1 MGVVKVSVSDHQGS
15 PRSLR
20 LPFIGVPSLG
30 RHVYSVGTARKQRV
44 WSIFSEL
51 PHLDVAG
58 NFQIPLQQD
67 NICDTL
73 FQFDLRIASDSV
85 STEHAFPT
93 VSGFD
98 LPPAH
103 ATVAI
108 ITASSTAAAG
118 AGASTASSAT
128 AAGARASTTPSP
140 GTAMIAATPTPAFLP
155 TADIA
160 GEIEIENRP
169 DFRDVASIN
178 DCVILLEGADNSS
191 SPVVQQQPEGKIS
204 TRLRS
209 SGILDQPQQD
219 GTNSRQARALRRL
232 KLATAAAAQ
241 FTFDSYTEYIG
252 TVGIEGVLPPAAVE
266 TPNTIKEARRSP
278 QSPEWELHLREPHH
292 PD

>member
-1 MGVVKVSVSDHQGS
+1 MTLPSLCEPLHTLFYTVVSHCQGYA
-15 PRSLR
+15 LR
-20 LPFIGVPSLG
+20 LF
-30 RHVYSVGTARKQRV
+30 
-44 WSIFSEL
+44 L
-51 PHLDVAG
+51 PTGYEPRL
-58 NFQIPLQQD
+58 
-67 NICDTL
+67 
-73 FQFDLRIASDSV
+73 
-85 STEHAFPT
+85 
-93 VSGFD
+93 
-98 LPPAH
+98 
-103 ATVAI
+103 
-108 ITASSTAAAG
+108 
-118 AGASTASSAT
+118 
-128 AAGARASTTPSP
+128 
-140 GTAMIAATPTPAFLP
+140 PAFLP
-155 TADIA
+155 AADIA

-209 SGILDQPQQD
+209 SGTLDQPQQD

-266 TPNTIKEARRSP
+266 TPNTIKQARRSP